1 MKKELFFLDDT
12 IRHYVYEKVALD
24 IKCIEAVADENNVAA
39 NKVLEKCGFKLTGKN
54 YYAHHYKNA
63 YFNDNIYCYFIWAR
77 HFTKKETQE
86 NLCFFFLVEI
96 TRFELVTYALRTHR
110 STNWAIPPRIFCSYC
125 STFFKNV
132 NTFCRMI
139 KSLFK
144 TDFQKPAFC
153 LTKRKNVCKL
163 DVENV
168 SVAQ

>member
-1 MKKELFFLDDT
+1 MKSRESPIST
-12 IRHYVYEKVALD
+12 PY
-24 IKCIEAVADENNVAA
+24 
-39 NKVLEKCGFKLTGKN
+39 
-54 YYAHHYKNA
+54 
-63 YFNDNIYCYFIWAR
+63 YCYSVRGFAPLDLCYNLAQHR
-77 HFTKKETQE
+77 HTYLSIQPFLVCAITPRRVHNSPDCALFRPFESPSNQKNNTQ
-86 NLCFFFLVEI
+86 LCLCVIFLVEI
-96 TRFELVTYALRTHR
+96 RGFEPLAYALRTHR

-163 DVENV
+163 YVENV